1 MKKEYLY
8 AGTSILCWSSVA
20 TVTKL
25 LMQDLSPFQVLWLS
39 SLFAGLFLLAVNLFT
54 GNLVTLRQYKL
65 RDYIIIILCNLPG
78 TFLYYMFYYAGA
90 ARMDA
95 SHAFIINYLWP
106 IMCVMFA
113 CIILKEKLT
122 LQKLLAVIV
131 SFGGVCVVSLS
142 KGSAF
147 TADMLTGTAL
157 CTLGAICYGIFTA
170 LNRKIHYD
178 KGLCMMVGYG
188 VTFTL
193 TTLLS
198 ALRGE
203 LFVPSGLQ
211 ALGMAWNGMFTMAVA
226 GTLWILALA
235 RGGTGKI
242 SNLAYITPFLSLVW
256 TAIFLKESFNPY
268 NFLGLSMIVA
278 GILLQYIRFPRKA
291 GARL

>member
-25 LMQDLSPFQVLWLS
+25 LMQDLSPLQVLWLS

-54 GNLVTLRQYKL
+54 GNLATLRQYKL
-65 RDYIIIILCNLPG
+65 RDYVTILLCNLPG
-78 TFLYYMFYYAGA
+78 TFLYYVFYYAGA

-106 IMCVMFA
+106 IMCVVFA
-113 CIILKEKLT
+113 CVILKEKLT
-122 LQKLLAVIV
+122 IQKLLAVIM

-142 KGSAF
+142 KGTAF
-147 TADMLTGTAL
+147 TADMLTGTVL
-157 CTLGAICYGIFTA
+157 CALGAVCYGVFTA

-178 KGLCMMVGYG
+178 KGLCMMLGYS

-193 TTLLS
+193 TTLIN
-198 ALRGE
+198 GIQGD
-203 LFVPSGLQ
+203 LFLPSGLQ
-211 ALGMAWNGMFTMAVA
+211 TLGMAWNGMFTMAVA

-235 RGGTGKI
+235 KGGTGRI

-256 TAIFLKESFNPY
+256 TWWFLDEPFNPY

-278 GILLQYIRFPRKA
+278 GILLQYIRLPRKA

>member
-39 SLFAGLFLLAVNLFT
+39 SLFAGLFLLAVNLFS

-78 TFLYYMFYYAGA
+78 TFLYYVFYYTGA

-106 IMCVMFA
+106 IMCVVFA

-122 LQKLLAVIV
+122 VQKLFAVIV

-142 KGSAF
+142 KGTAF
-147 TADMLTGTAL
+147 TADMLIGTVL
-157 CTLGAICYGIFTA
+157 CTLGAIFYGIFTA

-193 TTLLS
+193 TSLINGFQG
-198 ALRGE
+198 A
-203 LFVPSGLQ
+203 LFVPTGLQ

-235 RGGTGKI
+235 RGGTGRI
-242 SNLAYITPFLSLVW
+242 ANLAYITPFLSLVW
-256 TAIFLKESFNPY
+256 TAIFLKEPFNPY

-278 GILLQYIRFPRKA
+278 GILLQYIRRPRKA
-291 GARL
+291 GGRL